1 MPQYLVI
8 HDVIQY
14 PESQDEWITIWKE
27 LRAQAC
33 GDLAWLHSFFEPSTG
48 KLYCEW
54 EAPSPEEILDCL
66 SKEVL
71 DLAPV
76 ASISEVV
83 LFDVKWLNGDA

>member
-8 HDVIQY
+8 HDVVNY
-14 PESQDEWITIWKE
+14 PESQEEWISIWKD

-33 GDLAWLHSFFEPSTG
+33 GDLEWLHSFYEPSTG

-54 EAPSPEEILDCL
+54 EATGPDEIIACLPED
-66 SKEVL
+66 VVN
-71 DLAPV
+71 LAPV

-83 LFDVKWLNGDA
+83 LFDVEWLNDEG